1 MKILL
6 ASDGFVTSEVMEEA
20 LHSEL
25 PDAQLSSIASTWP
38 VPPFENIGDV
48 HEASGDEDALIDA
61 LQGCQAVMTHT
72 FPFTTKVIKA
82 CPDLRFITVC
92 RGGPVNVNIAA
103 ATEAGV
109 LVANTPGRNATA
121 TAEHSVGIILAAMRQ
136 IAQRH
141 TEVLNG
147 QWRSDYYI
155 FDNVGAEVGSSTI
168 GVVGYGAVGRKVAN
182 IMAAFGGAVLVYDP
196 WAKDRTGVSNICFVD
211 TLEELLRASDVVTIH
226 ARVTEENKHFINA
239 STIAMMPRGS
249 VLINC
254 ARGSLV
260 DYDAVCDAL
269 DAGHLFAAGFDCLP
283 LEPLPA
289 DHRLLHT
296 QHVTITPHLA
306 GASKEAARLAA
317 RIAAADLKRFF
328 NGELPLHAANPEVWQ
343 G

>member
-6 ASDGFVTSEVMEEA
+6 ASDGFVTSDVMKEA
-20 LHSEL
+20 LTPQLPQAEL
-25 PDAQLSSIASTWP
+25 NTIASTWP
-38 VPPFENIGDV
+38 VPPFEDIGDV
-48 HEASGDEDALIDA
+48 HEALGDEDALIEA
-61 LQGCQAVMTHT
+61 LQGCEAVMTHT

-92 RGGPVNVNIAA
+92 RGGPVNVNVDA
-103 ATEAGV
+103 ATQAGV

-121 TAEHSVGIILAAMRQ
+121 TAEHSVGMILATMRQ

-141 TEVLNG
+141 TEVMSG

-155 FDNVGAEVGSSTI
+155 FDKVGGEVGSSTI
-168 GVVGYGAVGRKVAN
+168 GVIGYGNVGRKVAN
-182 IMAAFGGAVLVYDP
+182 IMAAFGGLVLVYDP
-196 WAKDRTGVSNICFVD
+196 WAKDRTGASNIRFVD
-211 TLEELLRASDVVTIH
+211 TLEELLRSSDVVTIH

-239 STIAMMPRGS
+239 TTLAMMPRGS

-254 ARGSLV
+254 ARGPLV

-269 DAGHLFAAGFDCLP
+269 DSGHLFAAGFDCLP
-283 LEPLPA
+283 LEPLPT

-296 QHVTITPHLA
+296 EHVTITPHLA
-306 GASKEAARLAA
+306 GASKEASRLAA
-317 RIAAADLKRFF
+317 RIASADLARFF
-328 NGELPLHAANPEVWQ
+328 RGELPEHAINPEVWK